1 MFSTLLGRLPL
12 GRVAGDGSGPD
23 EADDV
28 DVATD
33 PTFILHA
40 LATTGLELLATGTAA
55 APDADADDVVR
66 TWQAAAAATDRPV
79 KQVLAGPYSAG
90 RDGPRTRPI
99 QLAERLRETIL
110 ALAGAGCPFVEID
123 EPEALAITVVD
134 GERQRFVEAHR
145 TLVDGIDGLHLSLAL
160 TGGNLDAA
168 GPATFFDRPYA
179 SYAFDLIAGPD
190 NWRLVAAAPQ
200 DRGIVCGAMDSKPG
214 GDESKELLV
223 WAAHYAASTSG
234 RGTDRVGLANAPSLA
249 GLSWEVALR
258 KLTRLAEAAAIAGLK
273 SPDEVGR
280 RLDPRAFGGRRDRPN
295 RVRFESPDPE

>member
-23 EADDV
+23 EAGDV

-33 PTFILHA
+33 PTLILHA
-40 LATTGLELLATGTAA
+40 LATTGLELVATGTAA
-55 APDADADDVVR
+55 VPDAEANDVVR

-90 RDGPRTRPI
+90 RDGPRNRPI

-110 ALAGAGCPFVEID
+110 ALAGAGCPFVEIE
-123 EPEALAITVVD
+123 EPDALAITVVD

-190 NWRLVAAAPQ
+190 NWRLIAAAPG
-200 DRGIVCGAMDSKPG
+200 DRGVICGAMPATPG
-214 GDESKELLV
+214 GDTNRDVLV
-223 WAAHYAASTSG
+223 WAAHYAASTGG
-234 RGTDRVGLANAPSLA
+234 RGLARVGLANASSLA
-249 GLSWEVALR
+249 TLPRAEALSR
-258 KLTRLAEAAAIAGLK
+258 LTIVAEAARIAGGP
-273 SPDEVGR
+273 PDQLIDQ
-280 RLDPRAFGGRRDRPN
+280 LDPRAMGRRAR
-295 RVRFESPDPE
+295 RRA